1 MRKFIILVLVLI
13 ALCLSHSYA
22 VAQQAKKKPDISEDI
37 RSLDT
42 QVIELRVE
50 ISDLKLQMM
59 ELRETLLRLMDIQ
72 PSAKDSTK
80 KETK

>member
-1 MRKFIILVLVLI
+1 MILVLMLI
-13 ALCLSHSYA
+13 AMCLSHSYA
-22 VAQQAKKKPDISEDI
+22 SAQQAKKKPDISEDI

-59 ELRETLLRLMDIQ
+59 ELRETLLKLMDIQ

-80 KETK
+80 TEPK